1 MPTLEEIRA
10 AFAGDPFTREAIG
23 PTIELAE
30 PGRAVCSMQLEPR
43 HYNVAGI
50 PHGGAIFTLGD
61 FAFGVA
67 ANAFADR
74 VTISLQHD
82 ITYLSPA
89 RGKTVTAEA
98 VCVKPGRT
106 VSLYTVTITDDLGT
120 NVAFMSVNGFTTMQR
135 IGGTPPSN

>member
-10 AFAGDPFTREAIG
+10 AFAEDPFTQQAIG
-23 PTIELAE
+23 AEIESAE
-30 PGRAVCSMQLEPR
+30 PGHAVCAMKLEPR

-50 PHGGAIFTLGD
+50 PHGGAIFSLGD

-67 ANAFADR
+67 ANAFAER

-89 RGKTVTAEA
+89 RGRTVIAEA
-98 VCVKPGRT
+98 KCVKQGKT

-120 NVAFMSVNGFTTMQR
+120 NVAFMSVNGFTTAQR
-135 IGGTPPSN
+135 IGGA